1 MDSFTMYLIELL
13 FSFDEKQN
21 INIIRIYIYIYI
33 SFISKKQ
40 YIETDLRSHG

>member
-21 INIIRIYIYIYI
+21 INIIRIYIHVYI

>member
-13 FSFDEKQN
+13 FSFDETQN
-21 INIIRIYIYIYI
+21 INIIRIYIYI

>member
-21 INIIRIYIYIYI
+21 INIIRIYI